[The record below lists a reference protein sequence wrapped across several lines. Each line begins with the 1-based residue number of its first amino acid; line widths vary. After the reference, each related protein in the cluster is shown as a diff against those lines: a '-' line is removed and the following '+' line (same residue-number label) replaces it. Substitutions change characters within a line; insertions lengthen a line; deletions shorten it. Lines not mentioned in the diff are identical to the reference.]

1 MIGIDAINKDRL
13 IKKYGKL
20 DDLAL
25 KVLSKSELKE
35 YHLSNDKIHYFAT
48 RWAIKEALFKCD
60 NKYFEFSKI
69 NITKENGRYT
79 FENFEIS
86 TTSEENLIIA
96 IAYKH

>member
-1 MIGIDAINKDRL
+1 MIKCITL
-13 IKKYGKL
+13 QL
-20 DDLAL
+20 D
-25 KVLSKSELKE
+25 EQ
-35 YHLSNDKIHYFAT
+35 
-48 RWAIKEALFKCD
+48 FKCD

-96 IAYKH
+96 IVYKH